1 MTFAHRHMYC
11 IAAPDDLPS
20 DVQAKQRS
28 LREQRQKQ
36 WQQIEKK
43 AAQRSAAMQR

>member
-1 MTFAHRHMYC
+1 MLDPAECAEVRSTC
-11 IAAPDDLPS
+11 
-20 DVQAKQRS
+20 VQAKQRS

-43 AAQRSAAMQR
+43 AAQRAAVMQR